1 MDSCPI
7 AAFILTTTTFASEN
21 KPLRDNRKETNMPTP
36 EITNLVTDL
45 RTLLVRES
53 VKPNTVKSRLVESAF
68 IAGVA
73 SAKGGAHRLP
83 PAVLLCAM
91 SGRSIL
97 TLDEPV
103 AAQPTKENLPS

>member
-1 MDSCPI
+1 
-7 AAFILTTTTFASEN
+7 
-21 KPLRDNRKETNMPTP
+21 MPTP
-36 EITNLVTDL
+36 EITQLISDL
-45 RTLLVRES
+45 RTLIMREG
-53 VKPNTVKSRLVESAF
+53 VKPNTVKSRLIEAAF

-83 PAVLLCAM
+83 PAVLLYAM

-103 AAQPTKENLPS
+103 AAQPTKENPIV

>member
-1 MDSCPI
+1 
-7 AAFILTTTTFASEN
+7 
-21 KPLRDNRKETNMPTP
+21 MPHP
-36 EITNLVTDL
+36 EITQLISDL
-45 RTLLVRES
+45 RTLIMREG

-73 SAKGGAHRLP
+73 SAKGGAHKLP

-97 TLDEPV
+97 TLDEPT
-103 AAQPTKENLPS
+103 ATKPTQQPEA